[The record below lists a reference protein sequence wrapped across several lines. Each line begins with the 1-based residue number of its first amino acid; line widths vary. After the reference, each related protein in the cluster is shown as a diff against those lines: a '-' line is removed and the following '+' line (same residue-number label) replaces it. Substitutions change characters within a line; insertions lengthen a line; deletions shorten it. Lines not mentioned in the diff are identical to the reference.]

1 MSNKR
6 PKCNHENPDNTL
18 FCGKCGT
25 QFPCPEEVKVTET
38 LETPKE
44 ELTRRTTY
52 AYRYEIIKELGKG
65 GMERVKHEWDSFE
78 V

>member
-1 MSNKR
+1 MAVKC
-6 PKCNHENPDNTL
+6 PKCHADNPDNQR
-18 FCGKCGT
+18 FCGECGT
-25 QFPCPEEVKVTET
+25 QLPSPEAIPITKS